1 MNAYIT
7 LEADVYKEDATGK
20 LIVRYT
26 PILRPGT
33 LASGELRFA
42 TWECPLLDGAN
53 AHRETMRDAI
63 ESARNAIQ
71 TIAREV
77 A

>member
-7 LEADVYKEDATGK
+7 LEADVYTEDATGR

-42 TWECPLLDGAN
+42 TWECPLLDGPD
-53 AHRETMRDAI
+53 AHNKAMRDARA
-63 ESARNAIQ
+63 SASNAMQ
-71 TIAREV
+71 VMAREV